1 KTVMQHER
9 ELGRRATP
17 VSIARDIFARE
28 GVVGLY
34 RGIVPRVLGVA
45 PMRTVFWGS
54 QSLCHSMLA
63 DTPMWEGAKLL
74 IVGAVAGTAQTV
86 IDNPIEVLKTRS
98 MVESAGGHGPRGAA
112 GVRSAGASVSA
123 MSMYG
128 GRFPGFSAT
137 LSRNVA
143 FAVVFSYGLYFGAS
157 ASDGSVQGTFVRGAV
172 AGFVA
177 SLATQ
182 GFDYCKTVMQAPGG
196 ERERL
201 LSILT
206 RTPVRKLWVGAVPR
220 AILGMTTMS
229 VGASVF
235 SVVERALLSR

>member
-1 KTVMQHER
+1 MFGCIRRLTKPRPPHPWPPRPSAVKTVMQHER

-54 QSLCHSMLA
+54 QSLCHNMLA
-63 DTPMWEGAKLL
+63 DSPMWEGAKLL
-74 IVGAVAGTAQTV
+74 VVGAVAGTAQTL

-123 MSMYG
+123 LTMYG

-143 FAVVFSYGLYFGAS
+143 FAVVFSYGLYF
-157 ASDGSVQGTFVRGAV
+157 
-172 AGFVA
+172 
-177 SLATQ
+177 
-182 GFDYCKTVMQAPGG
+182 
-196 ERERL
+196 
-201 LSILT
+201 
-206 RTPVRKLWVGAVPR
+206 VRKLWVGAVPR
-220 AILGMTTMS
+220 AVLGMTTMS

-235 SVVERALLSR
+235 SVVEKALLSR